1 VQQRLINDVGTAKID
16 MLIPI
21 EYWAEE
27 VPRRPAQNG
36 PQILV

>member
-1 VQQRLINDVGTAKID
+1 